1 MEEKLTAT
9 LAWRPQ
15 LVQQILSQD
24 VLLALDEFSCILDLP
39 TISHCFQNAWGLI
52 KLKKIFAKLHSP
64 SFFKPMWILRG
75 I

>member
-1 MEEKLTAT
+1 MALLAGASAHSLPVCGGEACPRWMEEKLTAT

-39 TISHCFQNAWGLI
+39 TISHCF
-52 KLKKIFAKLHSP
+52 
-64 SFFKPMWILRG
+64 
-75 I
+75 